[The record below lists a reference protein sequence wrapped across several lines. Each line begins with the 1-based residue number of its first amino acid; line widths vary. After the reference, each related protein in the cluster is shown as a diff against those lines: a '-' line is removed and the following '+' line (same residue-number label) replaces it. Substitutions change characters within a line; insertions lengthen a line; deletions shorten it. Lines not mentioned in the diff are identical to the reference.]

1 MFSAMTCA
9 GQTELS
15 FLFATKFAIFL
26 SFLFATVFVV
36 YEDDDTY
43 AQ

>member
-1 MFSAMTCA
+1 MFSAMTFA

-15 FLFATKFAIFL
+15 FQ
-26 SFLFATVFVV
+26 SATVFVV

-43 AQ
+43 VQ